1 LDDLVSDPALVDV
14 PAGPPSGGHRLLTGR
29 FAIVKRDPRM
39 GDAPTLFELMDQ
51 YKTPHVVRAV
61 ARIVLASGDFG
72 RPMVAGP
79 GNPPERIKLMR
90 DAYAKAM
97 HDPALI
103 EEAKK
108 SQMDMEHT
116 PGEELQTLMKE
127 LMNQPREVIE
137 RVKRVLS
144 E

>member
-1 LDDLVSDPALVDV
+1 M
-14 PAGPPSGGHRLLTGR
+14 
-29 FAIVKRDPRM
+29 IM
-39 GDAPTLFELMDQ
+39 
-51 YKTPHVVRAV
+51 
-61 ARIVLASGDFG
+61 ASSDFG

-79 GNPPERIKLMR
+79 GNPPDRIRILR

-97 HDPALI
+97 RDPGLI
-103 EEAKK
+103 DEAKK

-127 LMNQPREVIE
+127 LMNQPRDVIE
-137 RVKRVLS
+137 RVKKVLA